1 MPFERHTVTC
11 SYARRTENLP
21 SHLESL
27 EVMQPISSR
36 LVLVLLAALASACG
50 ARTPAS
56 TTPNKVVEME
66 ALRIVA
72 KHDPAGSYSFESY
85 DAEELFKRAN
95 TELDAQRCPEA
106 VVLYDRLETEFP
118 GSRYES
124 GALYNAGLCLAQVGD
139 KEGALAHFE
148 ALLSK
153 LPASPD
159 VKHASFQAGHLQ
171 IALLRWEPAEHTA
184 GALLA
189 RADLDASE
197 RVEAL
202 SMQAEAL
209 LGKDQLDGAE
219 RTAHQALTFYR
230 TRPPDQVPD
239 AYYAAAANFVVAE
252 VIRLRGERMAF
263 PDTNQE
269 EQKAVL
275 VKRAQLLLDAQRE
288 YFNTIRHT
296 DAHWAAA
303 AGHRI
308 GAMYDTLW
316 HALVGAPV
324 PATLSEGAK
333 ALYPQEMAKLIKP
346 LLRHAIRYWELT
358 LLMVERTGVKT
369 DWADATRKDLERTR
383 QLLME
388 QPPGPGGL
396 PARPP
401 TPAKVGAPTSIS
413 PPITVNAPA
422 PASVPAP
429 VPSSVPAPV
438 KSPAEPASQSRANP

>member
-1 MPFERHTVTC
+1 MQQISKPLC
-11 SYARRTENLP
+11 SL
-21 SHLESL
+21 LL
-27 EVMQPISSR
+27 
-36 LVLVLLAALASACG
+36 LLALSACA
-50 ARTPAS
+50 ARAPAT

-72 KHDPAGSYSFESY
+72 SHDQSGSYSFESY

-95 TELDAQRCPEA
+95 AELDASRCREA
-106 VVLYDRLETEFP
+106 VLLYDRLESEFP

-124 GALYNAGLCLAQVGD
+124 AALYNAGLCLAQVGD
-139 KEGALAHFE
+139 RDAALAHFE

-153 LPASPD
+153 LPDSPD

-171 IALLRWEPAEHTA
+171 IGLSRWEPAEHTA
-184 GALLA
+184 AALLA
-189 RADLDASE
+189 RTDLDASE
-197 RVEAL
+197 RVEAM
-202 SMQAEAL
+202 SIQAEAL
-209 LGKDQLDGAE
+209 LGRDQLDAAE

-239 AYYAAAANFVVAE
+239 SYYAAAANFVVAE

-263 PDTNQE
+263 PDTNQDD
-269 EQKAVL
+269 QKAVL

-316 HALVGAPV
+316 HALVNAPV

-358 LLMVERTGVKT
+358 LLMVERTGVQT
-369 DWADATRKDLERTR
+369 EWSEETRKDLERTR
-383 QLLME
+383 QLLLE

-396 PARPP
+396 PAQP
-401 TPAKVGAPTSIS
+401 TPAPTPAAPIPSRG
-413 PPITVNAPA
+413 PG
-422 PASVPAP
+422 PASTPAALRP
-429 VPSSVPAPV
+429 Q
-438 KSPAEPASQSRANP
+438 SQANP